1 MNPADLARQNAIP
14 LEVKKDGLQQR
25 QNGDWVL
32 RFVVQAADM
41 DQRLTSAPM
50 GTRFQVALVEID
62 DSEMPVQSKEVMPH
76 PRNSNPEHSTGLHN
90 AKPQPAEPDRQSA
103 GAKRMDWR
111 ELQPA
116 AQAGIRCEDPVFSV
130 FLREQHFGDWYET
143 GDPASCVRKI
153 CNVQS
158 RAELGTNHKARVLW
172 HQLDESFQAWKIVSA

>member
-50 GTRFQVALVEID
+50 GTRFQVALVEIGED
-62 DSEMPVQSKEVMPH
+62 EMPI
-76 PRNSNPEHSTGLHN
+76 T
-90 AKPQPAEPDRQSA
+90 PQPAEPDRHSA

-116 AQAGIRCEDPVFSV
+116 AQAGIRCEDPVFWA
-130 FLREQHFGDWYET
+130 FLREKLGWILINTSQGAAE
-143 GDPASCVRKI
+143 AVRNI
-153 CNVQS
+153 CCVQS
-158 RAELGTNHKARVLW
+158 RSELGTNHKARVLW
-172 HQLDESFQAWKIVSA
+172 HQLDDHFLAWKHNVDA

>member
-50 GTRFQVALVEID
+50 GTRFQVAMVEIGED
-62 DSEMPVQSKEVMPH
+62 EMPI
-76 PRNSNPEHSTGLHN
+76 T
-90 AKPQPAEPDRQSA
+90 PQPEELDKRPA
-103 GAKRMDWR
+103 GAKRMEWR

-116 AQAGIRCEDPVFSV
+116 AQAGVRCGDPVFV
-130 FLREQHFGDWYET
+130 AFIKEMRPNLWRNTPDIAE
-143 GDPASCVRKI
+143 CVRTI
-153 CNVQS
+153 CCVTS
-158 RAELGTNHKARVLW
+158 RSELGTNHRARVLW
-172 HQLDESFQAWKIVSA
+172 HQLDEHFQAWQRVGA

>member
-62 DSEMPVQSKEVMPH
+62 DSEMPVSPAAKEPAAT
-76 PRNSNPEHSTGLHN
+76 PEVAQPPSP
-90 AKPQPAEPDRQSA
+90 AKRTASGEASSRS
-103 GAKRMDWR
+103 RMDWR

-116 AQAGIRCEDPVFSV
+116 AQAGIRCADPVFWK
-130 FLREQHFGDWYET
+130 FLEEQDGCET
-143 GDPASCVRKI
+143 SNADEAANVVRFLCQVK
-153 CNVQS
+153 S
-158 RAELGTNHKARVLW
+158 RSELSTDHRKRVLW
-172 HQLDESFQAWKIVSA
+172 HQLDSQFLAWKELERT

>member
-62 DSEMPVQSKEVMPH
+62 DSEMPVSPAAKEKVA
-76 PRNSNPEHSTGLHN
+76 T
-90 AKPQPAEPDRQSA
+90 PQLEELDKRPA
-103 GAKRMDWR
+103 GAKREKMDWR
-111 ELQPA
+111 ELTAPTQA
-116 AQAGIRCEDPVFSV
+116 AIRSDDPVFHA
-130 FLREQHFGDWYET
+130 FLREEFNRPDITSNERAAEFIRCFGGMKSRSELSTDH
-143 GDPASCVRKI
+143 RK
-153 CNVQS
+153 
-158 RAELGTNHKARVLW
+158 RVLW
-172 HQLDESFQAWKIVSA
+172 HQLDSQFLAWKELERT